1 MKVEREITG
10 PPLPERAALGDWAI
24 FLDLDGTLLDLA
36 PRPDAVRVPEDL
48 AESLDAL
55 RRSCDGAVAILSGR
69 PLDTIDHFLRPLRLP
84 AAAEH
89 GAVLRRADGSID
101 PSDTAAIVPV
111 AWRNAIR
118 AMIGGWPGALME
130 EKPHGFAVHYRA
142 NPGLESEV
150 SAALRQVAA
159 ADDDFEVLPATMA
172 REIRHR
178 MAHKGNALCRLMETA
193 PFADRR
199 PLFIGDDVTDEDAI
213 RAAEQ
218 LGGRGLRVDEW
229 FDGAPAR
236 VRGWLKEL
244 AGES

>member
-1 MKVEREITG
+1 MMVERDITD
-10 PPLPERAALGDWAI
+10 PPLPEGASLGEWAI

-48 AESLDAL
+48 TDSLHAL
-55 RRSCDGAVAILSGR
+55 QQRCGGAVAILSGR
-69 PLDTIDHFLRPLRLP
+69 PLATIDDFLQPLRPA

-101 PSDTAAIVPV
+101 PSDIAAVVPA
-111 AWRNAIR
+111 AWRR
-118 AMIGGWPGALME
+118 MIHDMIDGWPGALIE

-142 NPGLESEV
+142 NPALEPV
-150 SAALRQVAA
+150 ISAALHDIAA

-178 MAHKGNALCRLMETA
+178 MAHKGNALHRLMETA
-193 PFADRR
+193 PFAGRQ
-199 PLFIGDDVTDEDAI
+199 PLFIGDDITDEDAI

-218 LGGRGLRVDEW
+218 LGGRGLRVADW

-236 VRGWLKEL
+236 VRAWLKEL
-244 AGES
+244 AGRD